1 MISPMISRRLLLGAG
16 LAAPFVA
23 PGITPAR
30 AQGFPERPI
39 RYLVPYTP
47 GATNDNV
54 ARTMAR
60 ALLPK
65 LGQPVVVENKAGAG
79 GAVGARFVADARP
92 DGHVL
97 LNASAANLTIAPHLN
112 AVGYDPI
119 RSFAPV
125 ASAGEAFALVAVN
138 TELPVHSIAELIAYG
153 RKHPGE
159 LNYASPGIGSVAQ
172 LRAALLAD
180 EGGFEAVHVPFP
192 GSAPAS
198 TSVIAGDCHLIIDPI
213 AAPHVEAGR
222 LRALAVVGATRW
234 DAFPDVPTLG
244 ELGLGQDWPG
254 SGWFAM
260 FAPAGTPAPVVA
272 RLNAAFND
280 SLAEPETEAAL
291 RRLGLRPEAL
301 APEELAQRLAADHA
315 AVGRALR
322 RLRIA

>member
-1 MISPMISRRLLLGAG
+1 MHTSRPIEVQGRFLGVAVTQAAHWRFIATDPAVEDLDGATFPARPRRSASSAWWCGAAGSLPAPRGGRRSCGRRPSDDRPGLPHPAHLRRAARCPGLRRPGAAAAGAGPHPGAVPMISRRLLLGAG

-23 PGITPAR
+23 PAR
-30 AQGFPERPI
+30 AQGFPERPV

-79 GAVGARFVADARP
+79 GAVGARYVADARP

-112 AVGYDPI
+112 AVGYDPV

-138 TELPVHSIAELIAYG
+138 TDLPIHSIAELIAHG

-159 LNYASPGIGSVAQ
+159 LNYASPGIGSVARCAPRCWPTRPGSRRCMCPS
-172 LRAALLAD
+172 RAA
-180 EGGFEAVHVPFP
+180 PP
-192 GSAPAS
+192 RQPAS
-198 TSVIAGDCHLIIDPI
+198 SPAIA
-213 AAPHVEAGR
+213 
-222 LRALAVVGATRW
+222 T
-234 DAFPDVPTLG
+234 
-244 ELGLGQDWPG
+244 
-254 SGWFAM
+254 
-260 FAPAGTPAPVVA
+260 
-272 RLNAAFND
+272 
-280 SLAEPETEAAL
+280 
-291 RRLGLRPEAL
+291 
-301 APEELAQRLAADHA
+301 
-315 AVGRALR
+315 
-322 RLRIA
+322 